1 MSPWVNEFAFKRV
14 SAQNPNP
21 AYPIPNIKGNCLWS
35 LMDASKSSILPNFF
49 KINTVVIGIKFE
61 KIKQV
66 KNIKYG
72 FPIDEIPLKIRTAN
86 TPSEI
91 IIG

>member
-1 MSPWVNEFAFKRV
+1 MPLSVFRLVPDGIGFDQFSNTDTD
-14 SAQNPNP
+14 
-21 AYPIPNIKGNCLWS
+21 I
-35 LMDASKSSILPNFF
+35 F